1 MRVIILEKN
10 KEIKFMLK
18 DKILKNK
25 KKILIA
31 GSIVIVLTLIISI
44 ILIINQP
51 IRKYLKLVD
60 NQKIDEAKVIYFEKI
75 KNDSKMNDKLYNELK
90 DRLYNIRDK
99 FYKND
104 VMFEDTKKELDKYE
118 KIEIIKDIY
127 IEVKSYIEN
136 LNNSRNAYNS
146 AVEDERNE
154 DFINAVI
161 QYNNIIEEDTNY
173 QSAINKIA
181 ELKEKCINKLLEE
194 TDKLVDSNDFEAAI
208 EKITKI
214 SEIYSEDENLL
225 KKKDEYTKQKIEN
238 EEKLKNEKI
247 ENLKNNQQVSVE
259 KAYTFNAGYSIILR
273 RATVAIKN
281 NTDKVIKDY
290 TVGILQFD
298 DSGYPVEVK
307 YSMYGEGNL
316 FRGSEVSA
324 NVQPG
329 ETYGNDRYWNIAD
342 KATKI
347 KACVSSVEFYDGT
360 TWNNEYYQYWLEQ
373 EKNNY

>member
-1 MRVIILEKN
+1 MLKTN

-25 KKILIA
+25 KKIFLV
-31 GSIVIVLTLIISI
+31 GSIIIVLTLIISI
-44 ILIINQP
+44 LLIINQP
-51 IRKYLKLVD
+51 IRKYFKLID
-60 NQKIDEAKVIYFEKI
+60 KQKIDEAQIIYFDKI

-90 DRLYNIRDK
+90 DRLYTIKDK
-99 FYKND
+99 FYKNE

-136 LNNSRNAYNS
+136 LNNSRNAYNN
-146 AVEDERNE
+146 AIENEKNE
-154 DFINAVI
+154 DVINAVI
-161 QYNNIIEEDTNY
+161 QYNCIIEDDTNY
-173 QSAINKIA
+173 QSARNKIS

-194 TDKLVDSNDFEAAI
+194 TDQLANSNDFETAI
-208 EKITKI
+208 EKINKI
-214 SEIYSEDENLL
+214 SEIYSEDENLSN
-225 KKKDEYTKQKIEN
+225 KKDEYTKQKIEN

-259 KAYTFNAGYSIILR
+259 KAYTFNDGYSIILR
-273 RATVAIKN
+273 RATVVIKN
-281 NTDKVIKDY
+281 NTDKVIKDC
-290 TVGILQFD
+290 TVGVLQFD

-324 NVQPG
+324 NIQPG
-329 ETYGNDRYWNIAD
+329 KTYGNDRYWSIAD

-347 KACVSSVEFYDGT
+347 KACVISAEFYDET

-373 EKNNY
+373 EKDKY